1 MVYENS
7 FGMKL
12 IRNNE
17 TSMASVAYLSVGVM
31 SLALIEYKSD
41 TAAGKDT
48 SPKSEGR
55 EFVGLTSP
63 WILG

>member
-1 MVYENS
+1 
-7 FGMKL
+7 
-12 IRNNE
+12 
-17 TSMASVAYLSVGVM
+17 MASVAYLLDGVM
-31 SLALIEYKSD
+31 SLPLIEYKSD

>member
-1 MVYENS
+1 MAEKLRHIAISVSNKCEATWFYENS

-31 SLALIEYKSD
+31 S
-41 TAAGKDT
+41 
-48 SPKSEGR
+48 
-55 EFVGLTSP
+55 
-63 WILG
+63 